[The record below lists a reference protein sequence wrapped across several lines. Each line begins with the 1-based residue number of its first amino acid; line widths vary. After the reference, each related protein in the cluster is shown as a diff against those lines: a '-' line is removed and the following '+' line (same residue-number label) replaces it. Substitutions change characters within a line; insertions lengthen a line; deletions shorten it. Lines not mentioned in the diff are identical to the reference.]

1 MTDHARPQQTPPSSL
16 VPAALEPYVDP
27 SVVDGATSFDI
38 SAVDFHGDAAPAT
51 IGFTSPSG
59 DSLKNPRWYQLATH
73 RQWPTRAATGPSK
86 AGLLFFTPTPYT
98 ATHANACIAAT
109 KATQPFHRISHHS
122 SLSAVPR
129 PPRS

>member
-59 DSLKNPRWYQLATH
+59 DSLKNPQWYRLAHGVGQLGYLVFLETC
-73 RQWPTRAATGPSK
+73 R
-86 AGLLFFTPTPYT
+86 
-98 ATHANACIAAT
+98 
-109 KATQPFHRISHHS
+109 
-122 SLSAVPR
+122 
-129 PPRS
+129 RSI